1 MSYANPRP
9 AKLKAEVNTRT
20 ITGNG
25 MPTEGTRKAGEKC
38 MVQRSPMDP
47 GFFLIYF
54 GKKSPTKQEYAKIPA
69 ESLPDTIQYTDG
81 KPEGFN
87 F

>member
-1 MSYANPRP
+1 MSYANPRA
-9 AKLKAEVNTRT
+9 AKLKMEVDTKT

-25 MPTEGTRKAGEKC
+25 NPTFGKRKAGEKC
-38 MVQRSPMDP
+38 MAQRSPGDI
-47 GFFLIYF
+47 GFFILYF
-54 GKKSPTKQEYAKIPA
+54 GKRSSTKQEFAKVPA
-69 ESLPDTIQYTDG
+69 EKLADFIQYTDG